1 MKRFF
6 CISIVAVLF
15 CVCILCGCTVSP
27 KYVKITFVQDGC
39 LDVVRNIPYGQA
51 VTGIPTP
58 QSVKGHTVVWEN
70 VDLSCATTD
79 TVIHAIVTPN
89 NYTVKFDANGGICDE
104 MSSTFTYGCD
114 FSLPRATRNG
124 YIFAGWFDGETQVS
138 GGVWSTDYDL
148 TLVAKWTKEDE
159 YLTVTFMQDGC
170 ADIMRLVKVGSA
182 LTDIPEP
189 QPARGH
195 TVKWEDVDLSC
206 VTSNITVY
214 AVATPNT
221 YTITYNLQN
230 KQGATISSV
239 TQQVVFGQ
247 SFVLLTP
254 SCPTSKFVKWLDEA
268 TQQAV
273 ENGVWN
279 IDGNVTLIAVWT
291 DEGWS
296 DFH

>member
-1 MKRFF
+1 MKRFI
-6 CISIVAVLF
+6 CIPIVAVLL
-15 CVCILCGCTVSP
+15 CACILCSCTVSS

-39 LDVVRNIPYGQA
+39 PDVVRNISYGQA

-89 NYTVKFDANGGICDE
+89 NYTVTFDADGGICDE
-104 MSSTFTYGCD
+104 MSSIFTYGCD
-114 FSLPRATRNG
+114 FSLPKATKNG

-138 GGVWSTDYDL
+138 DGVWSADYDL
-148 TLVAKWTKEDE
+148 TLVAKWIKEDE
-159 YLTVTFMQDGC
+159 YLTVTFVQDGC
-170 ADIMRLVKVGSA
+170 TDITRSVKVGSA
-182 LTDIPEP
+182 VTDIPVP
-189 QPARGH
+189 QSVQGYK
-195 TVKWEDVDLSC
+195 VKWEDVDLSC
-206 VTSNITVY
+206 VKTNMTIH

-230 KQGATISSV
+230 KQGATISSL

-254 SCPTSKFVKWLDEA
+254 SCPTSKFVKWLDET

-273 ENGVWN
+273 ENGVWS

>member
-1 MKRFF
+1 MKRFI
-6 CISIVAVLF
+6 CIPIVAVLL
-15 CVCILCGCTVSP
+15 CACILCSCTVSS

-39 LDVVRNIPYGQA
+39 PDVVRNIPYGQA
-51 VTGIPTP
+51 VMGIPTP

-89 NYTVKFDANGGICDE
+89 NYTVTFDADGGICDE
-104 MSSTFTYGCD
+104 MSSIFTYGCD
-114 FSLPRATRNG
+114 FSLPKATKNG

>member
-1 MKRFF
+1 MKKNI
-6 CISIVAVLF
+6 CIPIVAVLL
-15 CVCILCGCTVSP
+15 CACILCGCTVSP

-39 LDVVRNIPYGQA
+39 PSVVRNVPYGQA
-51 VTGIPTP
+51 ATCIPTP

-70 VDLSCATTD
+70 VDLSCMTTD
-79 TVIHAIVTPN
+79 TLIHAIVTPN
-89 NYTVKFDANGGICDE
+89 NYTVTFDANGGICDE
-104 MSSTFTYGCD
+104 MSSTFTYGCE
-114 FSLPRATRNG
+114 FSLPKATKNG
-124 YIFAGWFDGETQVS
+124 YVFVGWFDGDAQIS
-138 GGVWSTDYDL
+138 DGIWNADYDL
-148 TLVAKWTKEDE
+148 TLVAKWIKEDE
-159 YLTVTFMQDGC
+159 YLTVTFVQDGC
-170 ADIMRLVKVGSA
+170 DNIVRTVKVGSA
-182 LTDIPEP
+182 VTDIPEP
-189 QPARGH
+189 QFVRGH

-206 VTSNITVY
+206 VTTNITVY

-254 SCPTSKFVKWLDEA
+254 SCPTSKFVRWLDEA
-268 TQQAV
+268 TQQTV

>member
-1 MKRFF
+1 MKRFI
-6 CISIVAVLF
+6 CIPIVAVLL
-15 CVCILCGCTVSP
+15 CACILCGCTVSP

-39 LDVVRNIPYGQA
+39 PDVARNIPYGQA
-51 VTGIPTP
+51 ATGVPTP

-70 VDLSCATTD
+70 VDLSCMTTD

-89 NYTVKFDANGGICDE
+89 NYTVTFDANGGICDE
-104 MSSTFTYGCD
+104 MSSTFTYGCE
-114 FSLPRATRNG
+114 FSLPKATKNG
-124 YIFAGWFDGETQVS
+124 YVFVGWFDGDAQIS
-138 GGVWSTDYDL
+138 DGIWNTDYDL
-148 TLVAKWTKEDE
+148 TLVAKWIKEDE
-159 YLTVTFMQDGC
+159 YLTVTFVQDGC
-170 ADIMRLVKVGSA
+170 DNIVRTVKAGDA

-189 QPARGH
+189 QSVRGH

-254 SCPTSKFVKWLDEA
+254 SCPTSKFVKWLDET
-268 TQQAV
+268 TQKTV

>member
-1 MKRFF
+1 MKRII
-6 CISIVAVLF
+6 CIPIVAVLL
-15 CVCILCGCTVSP
+15 CACILCGCTVSP
-27 KYVKITFVQDGC
+27 KYVKITFVQEGFS
-39 LDVVRNIPYGQA
+39 DVVRNIPYGQA

-70 VDLSCATTD
+70 VDLSMMTTD

-89 NYTVKFDANGGICDE
+89 NYTVTFDANGGICDE
-104 MSSTFTYGCD
+104 MSSTFTYGCE
-114 FSLPRATRNG
+114 FSLPKATRNG
-124 YIFAGWFDGETQVS
+124 YVFAGWFDGDAQFND
-138 GGVWSTDYDL
+138 GVWNTDYDL
-148 TLVAKWTKEDE
+148 KLVAKWIKEDE
-159 YLTVTFMQDGC
+159 YLTVTFVQDGC
-170 ADIMRLVKVGSA
+170 ADITRLVKVGGA
-182 LTDIPEP
+182 VTDIPVP
-189 QPARGH
+189 QSVHGYK
-195 TVKWEDVDLSC
+195 VKWEDVDLSC
-206 VTSNITVY
+206 VKTNITVH
-214 AVATPNT
+214 AVTTPNT

-230 KQGATISSV
+230 KQGATISSL

-254 SCPTSKFVKWLDEA
+254 SCPTSNFVKWLDET

-273 ENGVWN
+273 ENGVWS

>member
-1 MKRFF
+1 MKRFI
-6 CISIVAVLF
+6 CIPIVAVLL
-15 CVCILCGCTVSP
+15 CACILCSCTVSS

-39 LDVVRNIPYGQA
+39 PDVVRNIPYGQA
-51 VTGIPTP
+51 VMGIPTP

-89 NYTVKFDANGGICDE
+89 NYTVTFDADGGICDE
-104 MSSTFTYGCD
+104 VSSIFTYGCD
-114 FSLPRATRNG
+114 FSLPKATKNG

-138 GGVWSTDYDL
+138 DGVWSADYDL
-148 TLVAKWTKEDE
+148 TLVAKWIKEDE
-159 YLTVTFMQDGC
+159 YLTVTFVQDGC
-170 ADIMRLVKVGSA
+170 TDITRSVKVGSA
-182 LTDIPEP
+182 VTDIPVP
-189 QPARGH
+189 QSVQGYK
-195 TVKWEDVDLSC
+195 VKWEDVDLSC
-206 VTSNITVY
+206 VKTNITIH

-230 KQGATISSV
+230 KQGATISSL

-254 SCPTSKFVKWLDEA
+254 SCPTSKFVKWLDET

-273 ENGVWN
+273 ENGVWS

>member
-1 MKRFF
+1 MKKII
-6 CISIVAVLF
+6 CIPIVAVLL
-15 CVCILCGCTVSP
+15 CACILCGCTVSP

-39 LDVVRNIPYGQA
+39 PSVVRNIPYGQA
-51 VTGIPTP
+51 ATGVPTP

-70 VDLSCATTD
+70 ADLSCMTTD

-89 NYTVKFDANGGICDE
+89 NYTVTFDANGGICDE
-104 MSSTFTYGCD
+104 MSSTFTYGCE
-114 FSLPRATRNG
+114 FSLPKATKNG
-124 YIFAGWFDGETQVS
+124 YVFVGWFDGETQVS

-159 YLTVTFMQDGC
+159 YLTVTFVQDGC
-170 ADIMRLVKVGSA
+170 DNIVRTVKAGDA

-254 SCPTSKFVKWLDEA
+254 YCPTSKFVKWLDET

-273 ENGVWN
+273 ENGVWS